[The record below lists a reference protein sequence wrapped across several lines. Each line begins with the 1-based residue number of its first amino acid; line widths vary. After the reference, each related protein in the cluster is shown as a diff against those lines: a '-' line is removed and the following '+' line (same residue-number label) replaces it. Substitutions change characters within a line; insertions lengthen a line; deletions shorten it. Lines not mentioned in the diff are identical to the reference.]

1 MILIDIQAI
10 RALLAAPFQMT
21 QHAELRRRQRGISVP
36 DIKHAILTGEI
47 IEDYP
52 DDYPFP
58 SCLILGS
65 AEHGEPLH
73 VVCGVGGGIL
83 YVITTY
89 HPSPDK
95 WEPDWKTRKESNV

>member
-1 MILIDIQAI
+1 MIAIDIEAI

-65 AEHGEPLH
+65 TKQNEPLH
-73 VVCGVGGGIL
+73 IVCGVGGGIL

-95 WEPDWKTRKESNV
+95 WEPDWKTRKESNT